1 MLFAL
6 AIASSSSLAV
16 VTQKEKGKG
25 QSVLL
30 IDDEADVL
38 NALRKLLKRSL
49 PQINIVTARS
59 GPEALGLLQQGK
71 VDLIVTDYRM
81 PGMDGLEFLQK
92 ANEIA
97 PDVPRVMI
105 TAFPEP
111 KLASDAANNA
121 KVSLMVTKPFD
132 YEYFVGVIAS
142 ILDRHAR

>member
-1 MLFAL
+1 VHWLFFSSIIGL
-6 AIASSSSLAV
+6 AFGGPV
-16 VTQKEKGKG
+16 GRNGG

-38 NALRKLLKRSL
+38 NALKKLLKRSL
-49 PQINIVTARS
+49 PSVQIVTAAS
-59 GPEALGLLQQGK
+59 GPEALDTLRNGRI
-71 VDLIVTDYRM
+71 DLIVTDYRM

-97 PDVPRVMI
+97 PDIPRVMI

-111 KLASDAANNA
+111 RLASDAANNA

-142 ILDRHAR
+142 ILERRKT

>member
-1 MLFAL
+1 MKLSLSLVTLFGGTSPGRNGAQ
-6 AIASSSSLAV
+6 
-16 VTQKEKGKG
+16 T
-25 QSVLL
+25 VLL

-38 NALRKLLKRSL
+38 NALKRLLKRSL
-49 PQINIVTARS
+49 PAVQIVTAPG
-59 GPEALGLLQQGK
+59 GPEALETLRKQK

-81 PGMDGLEFLQK
+81 PGMDGLEFLAK

-97 PDVPRVMI
+97 PDIPRVMI

-111 KLASDAANNA
+111 RLASDAANTA

-142 ILDRHAR
+142 ILERRKT